1 MRSDSQAFWTAEDS
15 FPVLRS
21 VLSVELSLRQLPAL
35 FEEAKGRQ
43 ALIITG
49 GQKATSSRNLADLS
63 RRHPRSLAK
72 DHFSTMLSIP
82 ATRTFHLR
90 VSEQLLF
97 WEVGGAAA
105 ACLPLKSKCVPR
117 EPCSPLGSHLECPL
131 LS

>member
-49 GQKATSSRNLADLS
+49 DRGYIFKEFGRSQQEAPTVFGKGSLFNNVVNSSNPDL
-63 RRHPRSLAK
+63 P
-72 DHFSTMLSIP
+72 P
-82 ATRTFHLR
+82 AGL
-90 VSEQLLF
+90 
-97 WEVGGAAA
+97 
-105 ACLPLKSKCVPR
+105 
-117 EPCSPLGSHLECPL
+117 
-131 LS
+131 